1 MISIVYL
8 RFRTSSA
15 NTDSNME
22 FKQSMRMSVK
32 KLSEQRR
39 AGRRRG
45 ISEGVQHLTWGEV
58 KARQYHLFVT
68 SFPGNE

>member
-1 MISIVYL
+1 
-8 RFRTSSA
+8 
-15 NTDSNME
+15 ME